1 MFASTGQGRSCGSLR
16 RHCACPRVMAEAG
29 PAGLV
34 HARPVVHRLGW
45 RRSRHHRQDADARG
59 CGTADRLPLRRGRD
73 RVGPRLLRDTMRN
86 AMLVGLTVDSMRLAD
101 VFVALEVLRRQP
113 GVDAQRI
120 MTLGQGASG
129 VLGLY
134 AAILDP
140 GVHQVMLVNPPSTH
154 ADAPIFLNILRH
166 TDLPEAAALLA
177 PRHLSFLPA
186 CPALS
191 TTRATSIRYT
201 A

>member
-1 MFASTGQGRSCGSLR
+1 M
-16 RHCACPRVMAEAG
+16 
-29 PAGLV
+29 
-34 HARPVVHRLGW
+34 
-45 RRSRHHRQDADARG
+45 
-59 CGTADRLPLRRGRD
+59 
-73 RVGPRLLRDTMRN
+73 
-86 AMLVGLTVDSMRLAD
+86 DSMRLAD

-177 PRHLSFLPA
+177 PRHLSFFARVPDA
-186 CPALS
+186 FDY
-191 TTRATSIRYT
+191 TRHIYSLYGKPENFFRSMDIAGVVQGRYDHRS
-201 A
+201 APGF